1 MAQNAPCQEM
11 YFVISIAV
19 DYRTEDGVAFSMT
32 NAGWAYLDISESAG
46 FFETFGL

>member
-1 MAQNAPCQEM
+1 MAHFVPCQDM

-32 NAGWAYLDISESAG
+32 NAGWTSLAISASAG